1 MVDGGRD
8 GAVVLMKDIVHAHTL
23 VFGLRFVLVGERKS
37 PKFPLTEESDVLL
50 STSFLGRSNPRV
62 RPVYLNRT
70 TSLEDSAGRFNS
82 ESTHRSSAV
91 SFLLISGK

>member
-1 MVDGGRD
+1 MMLLPRNSNST
-8 GAVVLMKDIVHAHTL
+8 VHLHM
-23 VFGLRFVLVGERKS
+23 KS
-37 PKFPLTEESDVLL
+37 PKFPLTKESDVLL

-91 SFLLISGK
+91 SFLLISGASVKILVWAVAKSI